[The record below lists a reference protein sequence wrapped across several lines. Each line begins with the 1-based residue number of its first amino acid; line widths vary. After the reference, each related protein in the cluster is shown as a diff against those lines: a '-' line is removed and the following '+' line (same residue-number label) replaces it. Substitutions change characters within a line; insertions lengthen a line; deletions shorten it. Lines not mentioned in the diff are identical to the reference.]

1 MSQAKISEELVEIYQ
16 ADQADRENIQQLTP
30 EQLSEIA
37 ARDEQRRT
45 RVMEIVGQGQ
55 LQSAEDYFHA
65 AMVLQHGKGPEEYLL
80 AHELATIAGFK
91 DHKIGKWLSA
101 ATLDRFLQSL
111 GRPQQFATQYRREEN
126 GVWTLEP
133 LDRSLPEAIR
143 AEYGVPPLA
152 EQSKRIDEMNQ

>member
-1 MSQAKISEELVEIYQ
+1 MPRASISQELADLYQ
-16 ADQADRENIQQLTP
+16 ADRQNMPQLTP
-30 EQLSEIA
+30 ERLSAIA

-45 RVMEIVGQGQ
+45 RVAEIVAQGQ

-65 AMVLQHGKGPEEYLL
+65 AMVLQHEHTSEDYLL
-80 AHELATIAGFK
+80 ARELATIAGFK
-91 DHKIGKWLSA
+91 DHKISKWLSA

-111 GRPQQFATQYRREEN
+111 GQPQSFATQYRREEN
-126 GVWTLEP
+126 GTWTLEP

-152 EQSKRIDEMNQ
+152 EQSKRVDEMNK